1 MMVSKSQGMY
11 KWSLQFV
18 IKDCMLL
25 GQETAIKDRI
35 QEGLKRQS
43 RSESNLSGGSG
54 EDSDY

>member
-1 MMVSKSQGMY
+1 
-11 KWSLQFV
+11 
-18 IKDCMLL
+18 MLL